1 MYSFYS
7 LLLVYLLSLLPFFH
21 SLVLSLLPFLH
32 FSSPCFTAHKTLYS
46 VKPFV
51 FHSEIVGCHIC
62 PIMPIMSYFVVVVV
76 ILRYISIGCVCLGV
90 FVPNDD
96 FYLKNP
102 NPLNKAD
109 PFREATIHPWTCKA
123 SPSPPS
129 VMKKSGLMDGCG
141 RIHVSPAPALK
152 PDQIMCAKKGI
163 FHRQRLQNKASSLA
177 PRHVGS
183 RCQCQECHDMVAPH
197 LSYANLNSE
206 FLALENSN
214 LINKFPC
221 HMMDP
226 FCLWGL

>member
-7 LLLVYLLSLLPFFH
+7 LLLVYLLSSLPFFN

-32 FSSPCFTAHKTLYS
+32 FSSPCFTAHKILYS

-51 FHSEIVGCHIC
+51 FHSEIFECRIC

-152 PDQIMCAKKGI
+152 PDQIMHAKKGDFPPSKI
-163 FHRQRLQNKASSLA
+163 AKQGIQPRAS
-177 PRHVGS
+177 PRRKSMSVS
-183 RCQCQECHDMVAPH
+183 RMSRHGGTTPL
-197 LSYANLNSE
+197 LSQ
-206 FLALENSN
+206 
-214 LINKFPC
+214 P
-221 HMMDP
+221 
-226 FCLWGL
+226 

>member
-1 MYSFYS
+1 MYCFYSLFS
-7 LLLVYLLSLLPFFH
+7 LLLVYLLSSLPFFN

-51 FHSEIVGCHIC
+51 FHSEIFECRIC

-152 PDQIMCAKKGI
+152 PDQIMRAKKSG
-163 FHRQRLQNKASSLA
+163 FSTVKDCKTRHPASRLATSEVDVSVKNVTTWWHHTSPTPTLTQNSWHWKTA
-177 PRHVGS
+177 
-183 RCQCQECHDMVAPH
+183 
-197 LSYANLNSE
+197 
-206 FLALENSN
+206 
-214 LINKFPC
+214 I
-221 HMMDP
+221 
-226 FCLWGL
+226 